1 MFLQYEALSPVQ
13 VNTSTFHRL
22 CWLSSLQCDALVA
35 LHWSHWS
42 TSLPDSGWSQ
52 ACYGS
57 WVFLFH
63 SHQRYLQVRVSET
76 ADHQHHLAED
86 LGEPGQPEGASA
98 RGGRRW
104 QVLPHAQVGCLIHF
118 GQQQIQGVTTK
129 FGLDSR
135 MRSSVQTFFQLS
147 ASTSE
152 SRYFPKTQLFYCK
165 YMKTKNAANQVI
177 SDAPLTF
184 KVVEHRGYSVKL
196 AIWDTAGQER

>member
-1 MFLQYEALSPVQ
+1 MVLGS
-13 VNTSTFHRL
+13 L
-22 CWLSSLQCDALVA
+22 CSSL
-35 LHWSHWS
+35 
-42 TSLPDSGWSQ
+42 TSLT
-52 ACYGS
+52 
-57 WVFLFH
+57 FLK
-63 SHQRYLQVRVSET
+63 VRVSET

-86 LGEPGQPEGASA
+86 LGEPGQPEGVGA
-98 RGGRRW
+98 RRGRRR
-104 QVLPHAQVGCLIHF
+104 QVLPHAQVGCPSLLL
-118 GQQQIQGVTTK
+118 QIQGVITK
-129 FGLDSR
+129 FGSDSR

-165 YMKTKNAANQVI
+165 YMKTKNAANKII